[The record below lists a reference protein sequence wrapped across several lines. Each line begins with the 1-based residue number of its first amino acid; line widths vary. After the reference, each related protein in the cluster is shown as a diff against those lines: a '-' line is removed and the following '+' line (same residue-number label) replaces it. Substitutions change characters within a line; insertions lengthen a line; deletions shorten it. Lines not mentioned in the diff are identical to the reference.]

1 MHYSFFNDQLLDKRK
16 WKWSA
21 AGICVLLN
29 LLLLHFLWKKIKK
42 KKKSQNSFGSLEL
55 HQNYVSVPFKG
66 ISDKSLKCFLINV

>member
-1 MHYSFFNDQLLDKRK
+1 MEVVSSRNLCFIKFAFTAFFMEE
-16 WKWSA
+16 
-21 AGICVLLN
+21 N
-29 LLLLHFLWKKIKK
+29 LKKKKKKK